1 MPTGMGVANLK
12 FSKGGR
18 KLMSLKV
25 IHFQSIFLVDF
36 LSKKANLGAKI
47 WNN

>member
-1 MPTGMGVANLK
+1 MPTGMGIANLK

-18 KLMSLKV
+18 KLMSLKA
-25 IHFQSIFLVDF
+25 IHFQSIFLIDF
-36 LSKKANLGAKI
+36 LSKKTDLGAEI